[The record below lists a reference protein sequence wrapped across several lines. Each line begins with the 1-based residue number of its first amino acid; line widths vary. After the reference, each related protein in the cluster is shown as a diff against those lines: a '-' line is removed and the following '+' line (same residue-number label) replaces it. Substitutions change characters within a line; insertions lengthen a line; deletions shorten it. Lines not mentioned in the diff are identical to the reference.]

1 MGGGFMKIE
10 DISKLRACDLEIL
23 EGILLDEDV
32 SAAVKI
38 QAIQTREKILAA
50 LEAVA
55 EPEEESAI
63 SKAIRAMK
71 EGA

>member
-1 MGGGFMKIE
+1 MRVA
-10 DISKLRACDLEIL
+10 DISALRACDLDIL
-23 EGILLDEDV
+23 EGILADDST

-38 QAIQTREKILAA
+38 QAVQTREKILAA

-55 EPEEESAI
+55 EPEGETAI
-63 SKAIRAMK
+63 EKIRKAMK